1 MKISKVLLY
10 GLVLVIFFGA
20 IHLYF
25 PPSYPSGV
33 KIAIDTF
40 LANPLVYWWFVFP
53 LIGLLFLMGIVI
65 YYGIHFLA
73 SFGKGY
79 RTKTPYY
86 ADVSILIASKNEKML
101 LERTLNS
108 IVESNYPKEKIQLVL
123 ITSGSTDNTTEFC
136 RAFARDQGSMNIEV
150 LSENLPKQGKPPA
163 LNYGLKYVKNDIVI
177 LYDSGCILEPD
188 ALKNLIAPF
197 QTTKVNA
204 VIGPVLVENWKT
216 NKLTKGIFLDYALV
230 SGGGL
235 LFETKNRLGASAYS
249 YGRNFAV
256 RTKYLQR
263 YGGFNEDSMTEDL
276 YLSVQ
281 LNIDGVKIYFSP
293 KARVYEYVPQNME
306 ILGKQRTRWLAGYVY
321 DMPQLMEMEGEK
333 KKGKSII
340 ISRNMTM
347 TFMGNMDTWMPFIIV
362 FAIFYY
368 LIGEYYLLIWT
379 LCCLFFQFGYI
390 FNAVR
395 KYCDKH
401 YSLLFYFPISGF
413 IHLYMFL
420 RQFSLPK
427 EMSWEKTPMI
437 LEKQEEEI
445 TALSAK

>member
-1 MKISKVLLY
+1 MKMSKVLLY
-10 GLVLVIFFGA
+10 GLVLIIFFVLA
-20 IHLYF
+20 HLNF
-25 PPSYPSGV
+25 PASYSSSV
-33 KIAIDTF
+33 KSAVDTF
-40 LANPLVYWWFVFP
+40 LADPLTYWWFIFP

-65 YYGIHFLA
+65 FYGINFLA
-73 SFGKGY
+73 SFGKGF
-79 RTKTPYY
+79 RTKTAYH
-86 ADVSILIASKNEKML
+86 ADISILIASKNEKIL
-101 LERTLNS
+101 LERTLHS
-108 IVESNYPKEKIQLVL
+108 IVASNYPKEKIQLII

-136 RAFARDQGSMNIEV
+136 NNFARDHGTIDIKV
-150 LSENLPKQGKPPA
+150 LSDNLPKKGKPPA
-163 LNYGLKYVKNDIVI
+163 LNYGLKYVKNDIVV

-188 ALKNLIAPF
+188 ALTNLIAPF
-197 QTTKVNA
+197 QDNKINA

-235 LFETKNRLGASAYS
+235 MFETKNRLGASAYS

-256 RTKYLQR
+256 TTKYLIK
-263 YGGFNEDSMTEDL
+263 YGFNEDSMTEDL

-281 LNIDGVKIYFSP
+281 LNLDGVKIYFSP
-293 KARVYEYVPQNME
+293 KAKVYEYVPQNME
-306 ILGKQRTRWLAGYVY
+306 ILKKQRTRWLAGYIY

-333 KKGKSII
+333 KNGKSII

-347 TFMGNMDTWMPFIIV
+347 TFMGNIDAYMPFIIG

-368 LIGEYYLLIWT
+368 LIGEYYLLIWS
-379 LCCLFFQFGYI
+379 LCCLFFQFGYL
-390 FNAVR
+390 FNAIR

-401 YSLLFYFPISGF
+401 YSLLFYFPVSAW
-413 IHLYMFL
+413 IHLYMFF

-437 LEKQEEEI
+437 WEKSEEEI
-445 TALSAK
+445 TALSTK